1 MARTFSPQ
9 FLTHNLDLN
18 LRKGSTAKLVV
29 TIAGTYDF
37 NVQNSLIFT
46 EVRKEAPGYLAID
59 RITASTATG
68 SPAIK
73 INAYPLRMHSTQILS
88 MLPIQ
93 AGDLI
98 TVEGSG
104 IEDSKVLSVSSAEII
119 VSNNATASIS
129 NSRISHRSLPLTSFR
144 AEPVSSVMNLVCNE
158 ISENPLT
165 VTGITSSIPVGTELV
180 FTNVSNQVTTRT
192 VTQTALAGATT
203 LYVSGTGGTSGT
215 AYFCKIGPQVITL
228 TQPVTSVSTSATF
241 SALSYQ
247 IPANTVLHFA
257 TKGAGNSKDGWRY
270 QGSFKTAAN
279 TTPASNQVNINSIQI
294 QKTSIPSGSVAL
306 FSTIKSNQFRLILD
320 TLDNLYIPTGTYKY
334 DTICRFPDGEVI
346 RILEGN
352 CTFSDNW
359 SDL

>member
-1 MARTFSPQ
+1 MARSFSPQ
-9 FLTHNLDLN
+9 FLTHTLDLN
-18 LRKGSTAKLVV
+18 LKKGSTAKLVV

-37 NVQNSLIFT
+37 NIQNTSIFT
-46 EVRKEAPGYLAID
+46 EVRKEAPGYVVID
-59 RITASTATG
+59 RITASTTTG
-68 SPAIK
+68 SPTIK
-73 INAYPLRMHSTQILS
+73 ISAYPLRMHSTQVLS

-93 AGDLI
+93 AGDLV

-119 VSNNATASIS
+119 VSNNATANIL

-144 AEPVSSVMNLVCNE
+144 AEPVSPAMSLTCND
-158 ISENPLT
+158 ISGNPLI

-180 FTNVSNQVTTRT
+180 FTNTNNQVTTRT
-192 VTQTALAGATT
+192 VTQTALAGATA
-203 LYVSGTGGTSGT
+203 LYVSGTGGVTGT

-228 TQPVTSVSTSATF
+228 SQSVTSASPTATF
-241 SALSYQ
+241 NTLNYQ

-270 QGSFKTAAN
+270 QGSFRTSATTAPN
-279 TTPASNQVNINSIQI
+279 SNQVNISNVQV
-294 QKTSIPSGSVAL
+294 QKTSIPAGAVAL

-320 TLDNLYIPTGTYKY
+320 TADNLYIPTGTYKY